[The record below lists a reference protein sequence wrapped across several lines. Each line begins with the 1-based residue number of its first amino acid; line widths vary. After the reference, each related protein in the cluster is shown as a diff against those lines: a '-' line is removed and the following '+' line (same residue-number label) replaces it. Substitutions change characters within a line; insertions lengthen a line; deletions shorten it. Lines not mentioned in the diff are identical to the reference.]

1 MRLTSAKAPRA
12 ITMWDFSWL
21 ERRWPGAGFEDWD
34 AALSAL
40 VERGYDSIR
49 IGPYPHLLAVDPH
62 AEYRLIP
69 VWTQHD
75 WGAPYAINVRVHD
88 PLMEFLRACRRHGVG
103 VGLSTWFRQDSMNH
117 RLRIKTPEDHAAIWA
132 RTLELIDAAGL
143 SDTLI
148 YVDFC
153 NEWPIPTWAPF
164 FVNTPGSKV
173 GDWHSPASMQW
184 MERAIKALRPSAPDL
199 DLTFSFTRDLLN
211 PAKLAADIGFLDFLE
226 PHIWMSYT
234 TDFDAQIGYALQNFD
249 PVGYELLAARGP
261 RHYRADPTK
270 WQGGLIDAIDIM
282 ADWSARTGKPM
293 ASTECWATVNYKDGP
308 GLDWDWVIELCEI
321 GTRHATD
328 SGQFI
333 AVGTS
338 NFCAPQFNGMW
349 RDVKWHQ
356 NLTAHIHASRL
367 KLANPPR

>member
-1 MRLTSAKAPRA
+1 MRLTATKAPRA

-34 AALSAL
+34 VALSAL
-40 VERGYDSIR
+40 VERGYDSVR
-49 IGPYPHLLAVDPH
+49 IDPYPHLLAIDPH

-75 WGAPYAINVRVHD
+75 WGAQYAINVRIHD
-88 PLMEFLRACRRHGVG
+88 PLMDFLRACRRHGVG

-132 RTLELIDAAGL
+132 RTLELIDKAGL

-164 FVNTPGSKV
+164 FANTPGSKV
-173 GDWHSPASMQW
+173 GDWHSAASMQW
-184 MERAIKALRPSAPDL
+184 MERSIKALRPSAPDL
-199 DLTFSFTRDLLN
+199 DLTYSFTRDLLN
-211 PAKLAADIGFLDFLE
+211 PEKLKADIGFLDFLE

-261 RHYRADPTK
+261 RHYRANPAK
-270 WQGGLIDAIDIM
+270 WQRGLTDAIDIM

-328 SGQFI
+328 SGQFV

-338 NFCAPQFNGMW
+338 NFCAPQFHGMW
-349 RDVKWHQ
+349 RDIEWHRK
-356 NLTAHIHASRL
+356 LTAHIHAGRVRGSR
-367 KLANPPR
+367 